1 MDVHRPL
8 KDGLNLSE
16 TQTHKTNTMNRKI
29 KTLAAISL
37 SCGTLAFANT
47 PILENADFSNGF
59 ENWII
64 GSNIFTG
71 NTWQAFVTAPDAYAF
86 EDRVAPEGDGFVF
99 NSWDDGVSDK
109 IETFLFQEYGAGPV
123 GSPTAVELF
132 EAGDVIVFR
141 GTASATTSDPNDVTV
156 RAFIKTLG
164 FVNNMAFQIKSDYT
178 EFFPLTGTLQDF
190 ELSVTF
196 PDLEVDDSPQVL
208 QVGFEITTSFD
219 GANMDTGEIF
229 FKDLQAFIEGDG
241 TGAEWL
247 GMPMDEN
254 GWVNTD
260 NWMGWVN
267 AADAPWVISLALD
280 KYVFVDES
288 SVTENGGWV
297 FVPGQ

>member
-1 MDVHRPL
+1 
-8 KDGLNLSE
+8 
-16 TQTHKTNTMNRKI
+16 MNNKI
-29 KTLAAISL
+29 KTLTAIGL
-37 SCGTLAFANT
+37 SCSTLAFANT

-59 ENWII
+59 ENWFI

-71 NTWQAFVTAPDAYAF
+71 NTWQAFVEAPDAYAF

-99 NSWDDGVSDK
+99 NSWDDGVSDT
-109 IETFLFQEYGAGPV
+109 IETFLGQQFNAGPA

-141 GTASATTSDPNDVTV
+141 GSASATTSDNDVIA

-164 FVNNMAFQIKSDYT
+164 FVNNMAFQTKMEYT

-196 PDLEVDDSPQVL
+196 PDLAVDDSPQVL

-219 GANMDTGEIF
+219 GTNMDTGEIF
-229 FKDLQAFIEGDG
+229 FKDLEAFIEGDG

-254 GWVNTD
+254 GWVNTES
-260 NWMGWVN
+260 WMGWVN
-267 AADAPWVISLALD
+267 ANDAPWVISATLD
-280 KYVFVDES
+280 KFVFVDES

-297 FVPGQ
+297 YILGQ